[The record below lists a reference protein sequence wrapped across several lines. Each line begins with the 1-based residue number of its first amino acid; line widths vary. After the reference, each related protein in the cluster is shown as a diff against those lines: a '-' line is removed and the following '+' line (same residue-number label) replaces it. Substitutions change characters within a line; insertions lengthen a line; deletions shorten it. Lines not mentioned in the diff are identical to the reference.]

1 MNDSYDLKQ
10 RILYFRGRHI
20 FLCYLASLSN
30 DTLISRLVE
39 GLEQRQGRDL
49 YNCIHMGDVEVVNTN
64 DIEKIQYALMS
75 GNSAIIDGEKTY
87 IMDTKN
93 YPNRAIQEP
102 ETEKSVRGSKDG
114 FNESILNNTGL
125 IRRRIKTPGLCF
137 HREIIGTYNQMDIAV
152 VYIEDKVENEI
163 VNEKHYQRTFSV
175 AQYKEWL
182 VKAGFTD
189 INCFSDFEEYKEEC
203 ERIIFVC
210 TKGVNA

>member
-1 MNDSYDLKQ
+1 MLCNKEGKTF
-10 RILYFRGRHI
+10 FRKYAFG
-20 FLCYLASLSN
+20 
-30 DTLISRLVE
+30 DE
-39 GLEQRQGRDL
+39 GDKLNEQIDW
-49 YNCIHMGDVEVVNTN
+49 IKEHKE
-64 DIEKIQYALMS
+64 DIPLT
-75 GNSAIIDGEKTY
+75 D
-87 IMDTKN
+87 
-93 YPNRAIQEP
+93 
-102 ETEKSVRGSKDG
+102 
-114 FNESILNNTGL
+114 ILNDYHEQEEDDEFKFQWDVKVTE
-125 IRRRIKTPGLCF
+125 PGSVV
-137 HREIIGTYNQMDIAV
+137 HH